1 MQNKEDCMAQLD
13 CNVKSCCHNEDNCCC
28 LSSIEVN
35 GSNACNCEDTCCGS
49 YFEDKSGEKTA
60 PRHRM
65 FPYRLHV
72 RQPTACI
79 TMIRSVTLTMSIFP
93 VSAQQPLTKPS
104 AQLFRKSRKISA
116 KCRFIW
122 GDFFTITH
130 VSFNILFEIWQI
142 EFRAIIAMI
151 CYAKRYLLSI
161 NSVLCLHS
169 LNRESAYR
177 GQILIRGFGG
187 LRGFN

>member
-1 MQNKEDCMAQLD
+1 MAQLD

-35 GSNACNCEDTCCGS
+35 GSNAATVKTPAAEVISRTS
-49 YFEDKSGEKTA
+49 PVRKTA

-116 KCRFIW
+116 KCRFI
-122 GDFFTITH
+122 
-130 VSFNILFEIWQI
+130 
-142 EFRAIIAMI
+142 
-151 CYAKRYLLSI
+151 
-161 NSVLCLHS
+161 
-169 LNRESAYR
+169 
-177 GQILIRGFGG
+177 
-187 LRGFN
+187 